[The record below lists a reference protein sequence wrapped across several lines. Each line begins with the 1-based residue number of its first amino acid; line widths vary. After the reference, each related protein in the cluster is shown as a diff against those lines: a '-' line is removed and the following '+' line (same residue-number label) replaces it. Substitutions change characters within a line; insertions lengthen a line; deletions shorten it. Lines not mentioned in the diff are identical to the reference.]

1 MLLKPKILMADEPTS
16 ALDVTVQKQVVEE
29 MLMIRKNFGTAI
41 LLVTHN
47 LGVIR
52 AMADKLLVL
61 KNGETMEYGFTKEIL
76 NNPQSSY
83 TKKLLAAVPVL
94 RR

>member
-1 MLLKPKILMADEPTS
+1 M
-16 ALDVTVQKQVVEE
+16 VEE

>member
-1 MLLKPKILMADEPTS
+1 MAVEPTS